1 MMQGKQQQRAI
12 PIKHAK
18 TTQKMAKKTSNAR
31 KTTDNL
37 QNYKKQIFDI
47 NEDYKIQ
54 QTICQK
60 ELEII
65 QTFKY
70 S

>member
-1 MMQGKQQQRAI
+1 MQGKQQQSAI

-37 QNYKKQIFDI
+37 
-47 NEDYKIQ
+47 
-54 QTICQK
+54 
-60 ELEII
+60 
-65 QTFKY
+65 
-70 S
+70 